1 MACAHFIPCGTA
13 LTGVSHAHPCAH
25 AFAAPGNSF
34 SSLPSAIIKPRHY
47 GGVIMADGRGFE
59 PPLEL
64 SPKHTFQACAFNH
77 SATHPARKN
86 LYTF

>member
-13 LTGVSHAHPCAH
+13 LTGVSHTHTFAC
-25 AFAAPGNSF
+25 AFAEPGRLF
-34 SSLPSAIIKPRHY
+34 SSLPSAIIKPRHN

>member
-1 MACAHFIPCGTA
+1 MAYAHFIPCGTA
-13 LTGVSHAHPCAH
+13 LTGVSHAHTFAR
-25 AFAAPGNSF
+25 AFAEPGRLF
-34 SSLPSAIIKPRHY
+34 SSLPSAIIKPRQN

-77 SATHPARKN
+77 SATHPA
-86 LYTF
+86 